1 MTDLTSLKDKFVAI
15 YRENITRPGA
25 DRLLEYLLSDS
36 SDFFTAPLLQDI
48 TALMKADCASIQSMY
63 MSV

>member
-15 YRENITRPGA
+15 YRENITAPVLT
-25 DRLLEYLLSDS
+25 DCLNI
-36 SDFFTAPLLQDI
+36 FCPTAAIFSQPLLLQDI